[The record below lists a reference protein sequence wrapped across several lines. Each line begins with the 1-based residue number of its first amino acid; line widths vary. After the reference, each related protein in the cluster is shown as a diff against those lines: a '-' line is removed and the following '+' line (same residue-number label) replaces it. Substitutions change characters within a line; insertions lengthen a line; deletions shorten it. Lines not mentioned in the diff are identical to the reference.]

1 MRTILAFVLTLSSF
15 FSFAQQEQNA
25 NTTCDSTI
33 LRSFIAQL
41 AEDSIAYDVIL
52 SQYMTIEKP
61 NNDIYDYLEA
71 SLGEIRVNL
80 MNKKLDEITY
90 IAYSKMPKKDIK
102 DIDIESLNPD
112 NIYFLYYRNK
122 QMLAVYLEEEKIAS
136 FTLVANGKGKAHF
149 VLY

>member
-1 MRTILAFVLTLSSF
+1 
-15 FSFAQQEQNA
+15 
-25 NTTCDSTI
+25 
-33 LRSFIAQL
+33 
-41 AEDSIAYDVIL
+41 
-52 SQYMTIEKP
+52 
-61 NNDIYDYLEA
+61 
-71 SLGEIRVNL
+71 
-80 MNKKLDEITY
+80 
-90 IAYSKMPKKDIK
+90 MPKKDIK